1 MSLVT
6 VNRRGI
12 IIEVVLNRAEKR
24 NALSHGVLTALD
36 AAFDEVERL
45 ATADP
50 AGVRAVL
57 LRGEGPSFCAGI
69 DLAGF
74 EEVAGVFGEKWRENL
89 FSMTARYQQILTK
102 VEASSLPVIGLLHGV
117 CIGFGLE
124 LALACD
130 FRIAAEGTRLQLPE
144 TRLGIIPDVGGTS
157 RLVRALGQP
166 RAKEYILTGKPFD
179 LADAERW
186 GLVNRVVALDELGA
200 AGESFVADLAQAAPL
215 AVRFAKKVIDGTTDL
230 QRGLTLEA
238 WAQSVLMHS
247 DDFER
252 GAMAALTRQAPDWTG
267 R

>member
-6 VNRRGI
+6 VNQRGHI
-12 IIEVVLNRAEKR
+12 LDVTLNRPEKR

-50 AGVRAVL
+50 AGLRAVI

-69 DLAGF
+69 DLTGF
-74 EEVAGVFGEKWRENL
+74 EEISGVFGEKWRENL
-89 FSMTARYQQILTK
+89 FSMTARYQQILNK
-102 VEASSLPVIGLLHGV
+102 VETSSLPVIGLLHGV

-144 TRLGIIPDVGGTS
+144 SRLGIIPDVGGTS
-157 RLVRALGQP
+157 RLVRAIGQP
-166 RAKEYILTGKPFD
+166 RAKEYIMTGKPFD
-179 LADAERW
+179 VADAERW
-186 GLVNRVVALDELGA
+186 GLVNRVVAADQLQTAGDSLA
-200 AGESFVADLAQAAPL
+200 AELAQAAPL
-215 AVRFAKKVIDGTTDL
+215 AVRFAKKVIDGTSDL

-247 DDFER
+247 EDFSR
-252 GAMAALTRQAPDWTG
+252 GAMAALTKQAPDWTG
-267 R
+267 K